1 MTTEQI
7 NLAHIEH
14 KLWLDL
20 WKQLLALK
28 AITEEDLKK
37 PQSAEDS
44 PGSVLLATIRRWG
57 DSLADIRKYQARNE
71 ATGWVP
77 TKEQLQSLCNL
88 ILRYNKAPD
97 TMTTHSLGMPG
108 VIMVQ
113 FNELWIGIEPDGYA
127 HS

>member
-14 KLWLDL
+14 GLWLDL

-28 AITEEDLKK
+28 AITEDDLKK
-37 PQSAEDS
+37 PQSQQDS
-44 PGSVLLATIRRWG
+44 PGSILLATIRRWG

-71 ATGWVP
+71 VQGWVP

-88 ILRYNKAPD
+88 ILRYSKAPD
-97 TMTTHSLGMPG
+97 TMTTHSPGMPG

-127 HS
+127 HT